1 MCRQPVKKKELTRDL
16 LGFQIIND
24 LEIFCN
30 NTGCQWQGE
39 LQELPRHIQNQCTY
53 KGGNLPQWYKD
64 YLKSKQEE
72 EEIQYTKNENL
83 DPNLQEVLNQNK
95 EVSLAMRLFKHGD
108 NNNNNCLRR
117 ALGNEA
123 SEIRKSIVEEEK

>member
-1 MCRQPVKKKELTRDL
+1 M
-16 LGFQIIND
+16 
-24 LEIFCN
+24 
-30 NTGCQWQGE
+30 
-39 LQELPRHIQNQCTY
+39 
-53 KGGNLPQWYKD
+53 
-64 YLKSKQEE
+64 KSKQEE